1 MARTWYDNTI
11 VPSRYIVNPVDV
23 VVKTT
28 SNNVANDAFGRL
40 RVSNPFTLF
49 DSSHR
54 YEDNNLWATELI
66 SGGTKIFNSDQGLVD
81 LNTTTLNGSSVI
93 RETYKVFLSTW

>member
-1 MARTWYDNTI
+1 MAHVWYDSTI

-23 VVKTT
+23 VVKTD
-28 SNNVANDAFGRL
+28 SNNVATDAFGRL

-54 YEDNNLWATELI
+54 YM
-66 SGGTKIFNSDQGLVD
+66 V
-81 LNTTTLNGSSVI
+81 
-93 RETYKVFLSTW
+93 